1 MVKMVMNDCISLPL
15 LYQDSNI
22 IPVQDHDRDRVTV
35 NVAQGTAGL
44 INVALR
50 FPIKS
55 TKAQKHKSTNAQT
68 HKRRLHI
75 AQQHHS
81 RVLSLDDD

>member
-1 MVKMVMNDCISLPL
+1 MESAVVVKMVMNDCINLPL
-15 LYQDSNI
+15 SYQDSNT

-55 TKAQKHKSTNAQT
+55 TKAQRHKRTNAGCT
-68 HKRRLHI
+68 LHNSTT
-75 AQQHHS
+75 AES
-81 RVLSLDDD
+81 